1 MNILIAITA
10 VGVLAMLSEI
20 LNFRRFLYPISLFVM
35 LVALALTGME
45 WSHGVRY
52 FNDMLYMDNYAVVF
66 TGIMVVT
73 TLLWF
78 MMNENFLNGNPRQ
91 ADFTAIISFALGG
104 AMVMAGFSDLI
115 MLFLGVEILS
125 ISMYVLAAS
134 NKSEPRSNEA
144 GFKYFLMGAFASG
157 FLLFGIALVYGA
169 TGSFNLREISEF
181 VSENNTDM
189 SAIFYGGVLMIAA
202 GLAFKVAAAPFHF
215 WAPDVYEGSPTPF
228 TAFMSTVVKTA
239 AFAAFL
245 RLFSTCFSEVSTWW
259 SPVLAIMSA
268 LSMLVGSI
276 MALRQTSLKRLLAW
290 SGVANAG
297 YMLMAVVSLNEY
309 SDTALVLYAAAYSIA
324 SIGIF
329 TLVSNM
335 TNAGN
340 EEISSLHGFSKV
352 NRFPALVITVLM
364 FSIAGIPPLA
374 GFFGKYA
381 IFAGA
386 LKDGFVWL
394 AVVAVLSSAISV
406 FYYLKVVVA
415 MFQPAGREAV
425 QLEFNPG
432 QSLVLGLVLV
442 LVVVL
447 GLVPALITTL
457 I

>member
-20 LNFRRFLYPISLFVM
+20 LNFRKLLYPITLLVM
-35 LVALALTGME
+35 LVALGLTGME
-45 WSHGVRY
+45 WSQGVRY

-66 TGIMVVT
+66 TGIMVLT

-78 MMNENFLNGNPRQ
+78 MMNEGFLNGNPRQ
-91 ADFTAIISFALGG
+91 ADFTAIVAFALGG
-104 AMVMAGFSDLI
+104 AMIMAGFADLI

-125 ISMYVLAAS
+125 IAMYVLAAS
-134 NKSEPRSNEA
+134 NKTEPRSNEA

-169 TGSFNLREISEF
+169 TGHFNLREIATAVASN
-181 VSENNTDM
+181 SIGL
-189 SAIFYGGVLMIAA
+189 SSIFYGGILMIIA

-245 RLFSTCFSEVSTWW
+245 RLFSTCFASVADWW
-259 SPVLAIMSA
+259 SPVLAILAA
-268 LSMLVGSI
+268 LSMVVGSI
-276 MALRQTSLKRLLAW
+276 MALRQTSFKRLLAW

-297 YMLMAVVSLNEY
+297 YMLMAITSLNEY
-309 SDTALVLYAAAYSIA
+309 STTALVLYAAAYSIA
-324 SIGIF
+324 SIGVF

-352 NRFPALVITVLM
+352 NRFPALVVTILM

-381 IFAGA
+381 IFAGT
-386 LKDGFVWL
+386 LQSGMGWL
-394 AVVAVLSSAISV
+394 AVVAVISSAISV
-406 FYYLKVVVA
+406 VYYLKVVVA
-415 MFQPAGREAV
+415 MYQPSDREAV
-425 QLEFNPG
+425 QLEFTPG

-442 LVVVL
+442 LVIVM
-447 GLVPALITTL
+447 GLAPSLVTGLL
-457 I
+457 

>member
-20 LNFRRFLYPISLFVM
+20 LNFRKYLYPLTLLVL

-45 WSHGVRY
+45 WSGGVRY
-52 FNDMLYMDNYAVVF
+52 FNDMLYMDNFAVVF
-66 TGIMVVT
+66 SGIMVFT

-78 MMNENFLNGNPRQ
+78 MMNEGFLIGNPRQ

-104 AMVMAGFSDLI
+104 ALVMAGFSNLI

-134 NKSEPRSNEA
+134 NKLEPRSNEA

-157 FLLFGIALVYGA
+157 FLLFGIALVYGFTA
-169 TGSFNLREISEF
+169 QFNLSEIAK
-181 VSENNTDM
+181 VVAENKGQLPP
-189 SAIFYGGVLMIAA
+189 IFYGGVLMIMV

-215 WAPDVYEGSPTPF
+215 WAPDVYEGAPTPF

-245 RLFSTCFSEVSTWW
+245 RLFSVCFSEVSSWW
-259 SPVLAIMSA
+259 SPALAA
-268 LSMLVGSI
+268 LAALTLLAGSI

-297 YMLMAVVSLNEY
+297 YMLMAIVAMNEY
-309 SDTALVLYAAAYSIA
+309 SNSALAMYAAAYSIA
-324 SIGIF
+324 SIGVF

-340 EEISSLHGFSKV
+340 EQISSLHGFSSN
-352 NRFPALVITVLM
+352 NRFPALVITVLL

-374 GFFGKYA
+374 GFFGKYS
-381 IFAGA
+381 IFAGV
-386 LKDGFVWL
+386 LQSGYGWL
-394 AVVAVLSSAISV
+394 AVIAVLSSIVSV
-406 FYYLKVVVA
+406 FYYLKVIVA
-415 MFQPAGREAV
+415 MYQPAGREAV
-425 QLEFNPG
+425 QLQFSPG

-442 LVVVL
+442 LIVL
-447 GLVPALITTL
+447 LGIAPSLLIEL
-457 I
+457 L

>member
-20 LNFRRFLYPISLFVM
+20 LNFRKYLYPLTLLVL
-35 LVALALTGME
+35 LVALGLTGME
-45 WSHGVRY
+45 WSGGVRY
-52 FNDMLYMDNYAVVF
+52 FNDMLYMDNFAVVF
-66 TGIMVVT
+66 SGIMVFT

-78 MMNENFLNGNPRQ
+78 MMNEGFLIGNPRQ

-104 AMVMAGFSDLI
+104 ALVMAGFSNLI

-157 FLLFGIALVYGA
+157 FLLFGIALVYGFTA
-169 TGSFNLREISEF
+169 QFSLSEIAK
-181 VSENNTDM
+181 VVTENKGQLPP
-189 SAIFYGGVLMIAA
+189 IFYGGVLMIMV

-215 WAPDVYEGSPTPF
+215 WAPDVYEGAPTPF

-245 RLFSTCFSEVSTWW
+245 RLFDVCFADVSSWW
-259 SPVLAIMSA
+259 SPVLAVLAA
-268 LSMLVGSI
+268 LTLLVGSI
-276 MALRQTSLKRLLAW
+276 MALRQTSFKRLLAW

-297 YMLMAVVSLNEY
+297 YMLMAIVAMNEY
-309 SDTALVLYAAAYSIA
+309 SDTALAMYAAAYSIA
-324 SIGIF
+324 SIGVF

-335 TNAGN
+335 TNEGN
-340 EEISSLHGFSKV
+340 EQISSLHGFSSNNK
-352 NRFPALVITVLM
+352 FPALVITVLL

-374 GFFGKYA
+374 GFFGKYS
-381 IFAGA
+381 IFAGT
-386 LKDGFVWL
+386 LQSGYGWL
-394 AVVAVLSSAISV
+394 AVVAVLSSIMSV
-406 FYYLKVVVA
+406 FYYLKVIVA
-415 MFQPAGREAV
+415 MYQPAGREAV
-425 QLEFNPG
+425 QLQFSPG

-442 LVVVL
+442 LIVVL
-447 GLVPALITTL
+447 GIAPSLLTGL
-457 I
+457 L